1 MYTGFKHLHSTLA
14 LLLLIVFALALVF
27 HIIGLLTSTQY
38 SKGHRVAALVGLIAS
53 HLQLLVGLVLYFIS
67 PLGVSNLS
75 GDTMKDSLGRLYAL
89 EHPLINVLAIVLI
102 TVGYSKAK
110 KAPTDKQKFNSVVV
124 FYALGLILIL
134 SRIPWQTWAL
144 IN

>member
-1 MYTGFKHLHSTLA
+1 MYIGFKHLHSTLA

-27 HIIGLLTSTQY
+27 HIIGLLTSSQY
-38 SKGHRVAALVGLIAS
+38 TKGHRVAALVGLIVS
-53 HLQLLVGLVLYFIS
+53 HLQLLAGLVLYLIS

-89 EHPLINVLAIVLI
+89 EHPLINIIAIALI
-102 TVGYSKAK
+102 TIGYSKAK
-110 KAPTDKQKFNSVVV
+110 KAITDKQKFTKIVV
-124 FYALGLILIL
+124 FYSLGLILIL
-134 SRIPWQTWAL
+134 SRIPWETWAL

>member
-1 MYTGFKHLHSTLA
+1 MYTGLKHLHSTIA
-14 LLLLIVFALALVF
+14 LLFLIIFALVLVF
-27 HIIGLLTSTQY
+27 HIIGLLTSSQY
-38 SKGHRVAALVGLIAS
+38 TKGHRTAALVAFITS
-53 HLQLLVGLVLYFIS
+53 HLQLLVGLIIYFVS

-89 EHPLINVLAIVLI
+89 EHPLINIIAIVLI
-102 TVGYSKAK
+102 TIGYSRAK
-110 KAPTDKQKFNSVVV
+110 KAATDKQKFTSIVV

>member
-1 MYTGFKHLHSTLA
+1 MYIGFKHLHSTIA

-27 HIIGLLTSTQY
+27 HIIGLLTSSQY
-38 SKGHRVAALVGLIAS
+38 TKGHRVAALVAFISS
-53 HLQLLVGLVLYFIS
+53 HLQLLVGLVIYFIS

-89 EHPLINVLAIVLI
+89 EHPLINIVAIALI
-102 TVGYSKAK
+102 TIGYSRAK
-110 KAPTDKQKFNSVVV
+110 KATSDKKKFTSIVV
-124 FYALGLILIL
+124 FYALGLVLIL